1 MKAMILAAGLGTR
14 LRPLTDDRPKALVKV
29 AGKPMLY
36 WVIARL
42 ARHGFTDII
51 INAHHFAEQIKAY
64 SAAYDG
70 PGVSLTVSVEEEI
83 LDTGGGV
90 RKAAGFFNREE
101 PFLVHNVDVLT
112 DLDLSELMKAHRA
125 SETGSASSV
134 HLAPETGSASSA
146 HLASDAHTASDA
158 HRASD
163 ALVTVAVKERKSSRH
178 LLFDEEYVLCG
189 WRSNVTGETRM
200 VRPVRPSHGE
210 VTPLPFMGVYAM
222 SPHALARMKEA
233 GPFSIIDYFLDL
245 ASTGE
250 SIRAFRAEE
259 ARWADLGSAER
270 IAAAERQFGTD
281 WFAAIG

>member
-90 RKAAGFFNREE
+90 RKAAGFFDREE

-125 SETGSASSV
+125 SETGSASSA
-134 HLAPETGSASSA
+134 HLASETGSASSA
-146 HLASDAHTASDA
+146 HLASDAHTASG
-158 HRASD
+158 
-163 ALVTVAVKERKSSRH
+163 ALVTVAVKERMSSRH

-200 VRPVRPSHGE
+200 VRPVRPSDGE

>member
-51 INAHHFAEQIKAY
+51 INAHHFAEQIEAY

-90 RKAAGFFNREE
+90 RKAAGFFDREE

-125 SETGSASSV
+125 SETGSASS
-134 HLAPETGSASSA
+134 A
-146 HLASDAHTASDA
+146 HLASDAHT
-158 HRASD
+158 ASD